1 MIEQQRRGVEAQLK
15 VVLDNM
21 PGAIIYTDEHLNIV
35 FCNVQFRQMY
45 AVPSELLETG
55 RPYPAFLR
63 YLAENGYYGKGD
75 IDALVARRVQSLR
88 NPTGESFEDRPPDGR
103 WYRVLR
109 RGMSDGGTV
118 TIMTDISEQKQAT
131 QALAAKEAELF
142 VALDNMPGALV
153 YTDEHL
159 KVVFCNE
166 RFREVYSAPRELLE
180 QGRPYPDFLH
190 FLAENGY
197 YGEGDLNALVA
208 QRVESLRNPSGRS
221 FEDRTPEGRWLRI
234 RRRRAT
240 GGGAV
245 TVMTDIT
252 DQKHAEHALA
262 VKEAQLQAALDNMP
276 GALVYTDEHLN
287 IVFCNDRFKDM
298 YGAPRELLLAGRYYP
313 DFLRYLAVNGYYG
326 KGDIDAL
333 VARRIESL
341 RNPNGESFEDHTPD
355 GRWFR
360 IRRRRATGSG
370 TVTVMT
376 DITHQKQAER
386 ALLEAKQRAEDANKV
401 ITEKNRELELL
412 ASELRDK
419 NRQVKEQA
427 DELAEWNATLET
439 RVAEQV
445 SQIGRYSRL
454 TRFLSPKVSD
464 LIMSGDS
471 DEPLKARRSEI
482 TVVYVDL
489 RGFTGFTETAEP
501 EEVMSVLRQYHSEL
515 GRIITEHDGTIEHFA
530 GDGLMVLFNA
540 PMPVENHELRAVH
553 MAIAMREA
561 LSALSANWRKRGH
574 LLGFGA
580 GIAGGYATIG
590 TIGFEQRLDYGA
602 IGPATNLAARL
613 CGEAKDRQ
621 ILIAPRVLAKIEEL
635 IEVETLGEFM
645 LKGFHRPVPA
655 YNVLSLRKDVPAQA
669 NLTAVDGVP
678 SAAFGM
684 PIATPSDKVAASNH
698 GSSSSQQ

>member
-1 MIEQQRRGVEAQLK
+1 MCYGFIVCVFRIVGQTMTDHRRRSVDAELK
-15 VVLDNM
+15 VALDNM
-21 PGAIIYTDEHLNIV
+21 PGALIYTDEHLNIV

-63 YLAENGYYGKGD
+63 HLAENGYYGKDD
-75 IDALVARRVQSLR
+75 IDTLIAKRVQSLR
-88 NPTGESFEDRPPDGR
+88 NPTGESFEDRTPDGR

-109 RGMSDGGTV
+109 RGISDGGTV
-118 TIMTDISEQKQAT
+118 TVMTDITEQKQAA
-131 QALAAKEAELF
+131 QKLAI
-142 VALDNMPGALV
+142 ALDNMPGALV

-159 KVVFCNE
+159 NVVFCNQ
-166 RFREVYSAPRELLE
+166 RFREVYAAPAELLE
-180 QGRPYPDFLH
+180 PGRPYSNFLR
-190 FLAENGY
+190 FLAESGY

-234 RRRRAT
+234 RRSRAAL
-240 GGGAV
+240 GGAV

-252 DQKHAEHALA
+252 DQKHAERALA
-262 VKEAQLQAALDNMP
+262 AKEAQLHAALDNMP

-287 IVFCNDRFKDM
+287 VVFCNDRFKDM
-298 YGAPRELLLAGRYYP
+298 YGVPQELLQAGRYYP

-326 KGDIDAL
+326 KGDIEGL

-341 RNPNGESFEDHTPD
+341 RNPSGESFEDHSPD

-360 IRRRRATGSG
+360 IRRRRAMGG
-370 TVTVMT
+370 GCVTVMT
-376 DITHQKQAER
+376 DVTQQKHAER
-386 ALLEAKQRAEDANKV
+386 ELFEAKQRAEEANKV

-412 ASELRDK
+412 ARELRDK
-419 NRQVKEQA
+419 NRQVEEQA
-427 DELAEWNATLET
+427 AELAEWNSTLET

-471 DEPLKARRSEI
+471 DDPLKARRSEV

-540 PMPVENHELRAVH
+540 PMPVVNHELRAVH

-561 LSALSANWRKRGH
+561 LTLLSATWRKRGH
-574 LLGFGA
+574 SLGFGV

-621 ILIAPRVLAKIEEL
+621 ILIAPRVLAKIEGL
-635 IEVETLGEFM
+635 IEVEALGEFV
-645 LKGFHRPVPA
+645 LKGFHRPVLA
-655 YNVLSLRKDVPAQA
+655 HNVLSLRQDAALPV
-669 NLTAVDGVP
+669 LTAVDGVT
-678 SAAFGM
+678 SV
-684 PIATPSDKVAASNH
+684 ATTSVVSTPTR
-698 GSSSSQQ
+698 